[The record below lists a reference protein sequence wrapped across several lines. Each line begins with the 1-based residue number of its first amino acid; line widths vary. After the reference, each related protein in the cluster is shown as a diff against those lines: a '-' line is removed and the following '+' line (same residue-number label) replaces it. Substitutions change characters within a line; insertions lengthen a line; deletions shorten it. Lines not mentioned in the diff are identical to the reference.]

1 MKNGKLGFIGIGNMA
16 SAIIGGILSSGT
28 FPVGDIYMYN
38 PHVEKMQRFTESGC
52 VACTSAEEV
61 AELCDTVFL
70 CVKPQIFPEVLRV
83 IAPTVAKKNA
93 DDIVIVSIAAGVTFK
108 NLQDALGADR
118 RYVRAMPN
126 TPLLLGEGATA
137 LCRTSNVPEE
147 DFARVRSAFSCC
159 GVTQEIDEAQ
169 MNAVIAVSGSSPA
182 YLYLLAKL
190 TCDYAAQQ
198 GIDPKTALTLF
209 CQTMKGSA
217 DMLLNGGKDPQA
229 LMDMVTSKGGT
240 TFALLNVLKEQ
251 GFNEAMISSFE
262 ACTHRAEE
270 LSM

>member
-38 PHVEKMQRFTESGC
+38 PHAEKMQRFTESGC

-126 TPLLLGEGATA
+126 TRCCSVRALRRCAGQAMCRKKTLRACVPLSPA
-137 LCRTSNVPEE
+137 
-147 DFARVRSAFSCC
+147 
-159 GVTQEIDEAQ
+159 
-169 MNAVIAVSGSSPA
+169 AVSRRR
-182 YLYLLAKL
+182 L
-190 TCDYAAQQ
+190 T
-198 GIDPKTALTLF
+198 K
-209 CQTMKGSA
+209 
-217 DMLLNGGKDPQA
+217 
-229 LMDMVTSKGGT
+229 
-240 TFALLNVLKEQ
+240 
-251 GFNEAMISSFE
+251 
-262 ACTHRAEE
+262 RR
-270 LSM
+270 

>member
-38 PHVEKMQRFTESGC
+38 PHAEKMQRFTESGC
-52 VACTSAEEV
+52 VACASAEEV

-83 IAPTVAKKNA
+83 ITPTVAKKNA
-93 DDIVIVSIAAGVTFK
+93 DDVVIVSIAAGVTFK

-137 LCRTSNVPEE
+137 LCRTSNVSEE

-217 DMLLNGGKDPQA
+217 DMQRPTGAYGYGH
-229 LMDMVTSKGGT
+229 VKGRHNIC
-240 TFALLNVLKEQ
+240 FAECLERTGL
-251 GFNEAMISSFE
+251 
-262 ACTHRAEE
+262 
-270 LSM
+270 

>member
-1 MKNGKLGFIGIGNMA
+1 M
-16 SAIIGGILSSGT
+16 
-28 FPVGDIYMYN
+28 
-38 PHVEKMQRFTESGC
+38 
-52 VACTSAEEV
+52 
-61 AELCDTVFL
+61 FL

-93 DDIVIVSIAAGVTFK
+93 DDVVIVSIAAGVTFK

-217 DMLLNGGKDPQA
+217 DMLLNSGKDPQA

-251 GFNEAMISSFE
+251 GFNEVMISSFE

>member
-1 MKNGKLGFIGIGNMA
+1 
-16 SAIIGGILSSGT
+16 
-28 FPVGDIYMYN
+28 
-38 PHVEKMQRFTESGC
+38 
-52 VACTSAEEV
+52 
-61 AELCDTVFL
+61 
-70 CVKPQIFPEVLRV
+70 
-83 IAPTVAKKNA
+83 
-93 DDIVIVSIAAGVTFK
+93 
-108 NLQDALGADR
+108 
-118 RYVRAMPN
+118 MPN

-182 YLYLLAKL
+182 YLYLLSKL

-217 DMLLNGGKDPQA
+217 DMLLNSGKDPQA
-229 LMDMVTSKGGT
+229 LIDMVTSKGGT

-251 GFNEAMISSFE
+251 GFNEVMISSFE